1 MGPYVLHRVFFTL
14 SASKEPTLSSHVLHV
29 LACVLYGFFRC
40 SLCFWNPPGKIF
52 PISVYLMVRPTQQP
66 QHNMTLPRVLGGPSD
81 CQSATVAAREGLA
94 ASESWH

>member
-1 MGPYVLHRVFFTL
+1 MSFI
-14 SASKEPTLSSHVLHV
+14 KES
-29 LACVLYGFFRC
+29 C
-40 SLCFWNPPGKIF
+40 KIF

-94 ASESWH
+94 ASESWHIIVYMVL